1 MQQYS
6 HMNLAERRD
15 SGLDSSGSTPFQSH
29 VPSINHALGIP
40 APYSRP
46 HPQDNNY
53 RISPSPSNPA
63 QQSLTFSVS
72 GHSPPLKRKHID
84 TVTNNASNKRRR
96 EPDET
101 QESFDEGGGQGAK
114 HWSDEEKSKLFK
126 WLMGPG
132 QDDHWNSLRATKNS
146 CLRECASEVF
156 GGKKT
161 YQALKGCYER
171 NFNLFKQIYS
181 FETFHNQNGTLGVN
195 PNLSE
200 ADSLREYERRLQTA
214 RKAGCD
220 VGNITARTIDNWHR
234 NGWYELFYRRWHGDP
249 ATTRPTVNHR
259 GVPTSANGT
268 GDDPD
273 GDDDP
278 PMDFPAEPM
287 TIQHNNSTAPPS
299 AHDRSSAPINYV
311 NPQSIQNIPPPISPI
326 TTPLTNGIHH
336 APPPPPPSQTT
347 SNSIGVTSLSSLNSL
362 PPHNSPA
369 ASAATT
375 SAMATGSIPPPNL
388 TSSTPISASIPPLP
402 SSATSSSS
410 DQGVVTLTLTQG
422 MISSYLHFLQIQT
435 QTGKMKMEYLRKRE
449 EREERESAA
458 RQNLERI
465 KLERERAEFEHQK
478 KTSTSKEKTD
488 RAIELLSNHSIDA
501 GVRQAAS
508 DFLKRMFATD

>member
-29 VPSINHALGIP
+29 VPSINHAL
-40 APYSRP
+40 
-46 HPQDNNY
+46 
-53 RISPSPSNPA
+53 
-63 QQSLTFSVS
+63 
-72 GHSPPLKRKHID
+72 
-84 TVTNNASNKRRR
+84 
-96 EPDET
+96 DET

-200 ADSLREYERRLQTA
+200 ADSLREYERRLHTA

-259 GVPTSANGT
+259 GVPTSANG
-268 GDDPD
+268 GGEAEEGAELDEALREMNIIPADSNALEPIFESLSYCASLHPDPPSSEY
-273 GDDDP
+273 DDD
-278 PMDFPAEPM
+278 DEEDQFAD
-287 TIQHNNSTAPPS
+287 ADG
-299 AHDRSSAPINYV
+299 A
-311 NPQSIQNIPPPISPI
+311 
-326 TTPLTNGIHH
+326 NGFE
-336 APPPPPPSQTT
+336 TF
-347 SNSIGVTSLSSLNSL
+347 
-362 PPHNSPA
+362 
-369 ASAATT
+369 
-375 SAMATGSIPPPNL
+375 TGSEQEEL
-388 TSSTPISASIPPLP
+388 SAVGRAALEHLESIIVYPE
-402 SSATSSSS
+402 
-410 DQGVVTLTLTQG
+410 GV
-422 MISSYLHFLQIQT
+422 
-435 QTGKMKMEYLRKRE
+435 KRPE
-449 EREERESAA
+449 GHDDGEDD
-458 RQNLERI
+458 
-465 KLERERAEFEHQK
+465 AE
-478 KTSTSKEKTD
+478 KEKSEEKKDET
-488 RAIELLSNHSIDA
+488 
-501 GVRQAAS
+501 
-508 DFLKRMFATD
+508 KTT